1 MQRSDNRANS
11 RNAQTNGSTSQF
23 KCSNKTY
30 GLQGSSR
37 SFTDAIGCIAGIR
50 DNFAVANKLTKILVR
65 ALPRDYLLQDS
76 DGDFNRNQPI
86 DEHKN

>member
-1 MQRSDNRANS
+1 MRRSDNRDNS
-11 RNAQTNGSTSQF
+11 SKAQINCSAMKF

-65 ALPRDYLLQDS
+65 ALPRDYS